1 MKQKTVIVTGAAG
14 GLGSALVLEAVRAGW
29 NTVMVDKNRRALEQA
44 YDRAEQEGGGN
55 AVLFPADLEG
65 AGPDDYDTM
74 LASINSE
81 FGGLTA
87 LVHCAARFDSL
98 TPIEHI
104 SPADWLGHMQV
115 NLNAAWLLSVKC
127 IPLLR
132 ESAPGRL
139 VFLLEDMKKMEGPLW
154 GAYGISKLALKSL
167 VEKLARECKPAEI
180 EVRGVDPGP
189 MSTPLRARAYHSEHP
204 RTQQAP
210 SIVAEKIMS
219 YLDGRQHWSDVFVGL
234 KQAD

>member
-29 NTVMVDKNRRALEQA
+29 NTVMVDNNRRALEQA
-44 YDRAEQEGGGN
+44 YDRAEQEVGGN

-74 LASINSE
+74 LASIISE

-104 SPADWLGHMQV
+104 SPADWLGHMQ
-115 NLNAAWLLSVKC
+115 
-127 IPLLR
+127 
-132 ESAPGRL
+132 
-139 VFLLEDMKKMEGPLW
+139 
-154 GAYGISKLALKSL
+154 GISAGPPRVSARGHEKDGGAALGS
-167 VEKLARECKPAEI
+167 VRHI
-180 EVRGVDPGP
+180 EAG
-189 MSTPLRARAYHSEHP
+189 
-204 RTQQAP
+204 
-210 SIVAEKIMS
+210 AEKP
-219 YLDGRQHWSDVFVGL
+219 G
-234 KQAD
+234 